1 MAHIRLVAD
10 DNPHRHPIYR
20 CKPNFPPG
28 RRRASSEGSEE
39 YEDCMIM
46 SPHGAVAPEV
56 DTLLHP
62 AEITKADLLAIDSEP
77 HFWRQ
82 AGRPAMSGADAL
94 ANDRYGKLAEK

>member
-28 RRRASSEGSEE
+28 RRRAGSQGSED

-77 HFWRQ
+77 HF
-82 AGRPAMSGADAL
+82 
-94 ANDRYGKLAEK
+94 